1 MPEATQDVTV
11 YTYISL
17 EDFKEIYHM
26 AEGTSRK
33 FSFGTVTVNKGQIE
47 IEAEH
52 EVTVEFDFA
61 DYAPDYD
68 GWRD

>member
-1 MPEATQDVTV
+1 MPEASQDNTI

-17 EDFKEIYHM
+17 EDLKTIFHM
-26 AEGTSRK
+26 PEGSTRK
-33 FSFGTVTVNKGQIE
+33 FSFGTVTVNKGQVK